1 MKDEYLWDKSGEP
14 DPELQRLEEVL
25 GSLKYQPRPLEI
37 PRDLI
42 VVRRRRYL
50 PYLAIAASLIL
61 ALLVAGL
68 WLRRTQDHKVTPQ
81 TRAAA
86 PQPKA
91 VPTAVVDNKKSED
104 KNDSAV
110 KHDANQHR
118 VASAPRN
125 LKYTRLA
132 KQPSK
137 EALAAKEQL
146 MLALRLASEKLNL
159 AQKKTINSSTPNQ
172 IRNQH
177 KVG

>member
-37 PRDLI
+37 PRDLV
-42 VVRRRRYL
+42 VVRRHRYL
-50 PYLAIAASLIL
+50 PYVAIAASLIL

-68 WLRRTQDHKVTPQ
+68 WLRRTQNQKVAPQ
-81 TRAAA
+81 TQALA

-91 VPTAVVDNKKSED
+91 VPTVSLDDKKPED
-104 KNDSAV
+104 KN
-110 KHDANQHR
+110 DANQHR
-118 VASAPRN
+118 AASAPRN
-125 LKYTRLA
+125 VKHTRIA
-132 KQPSK
+132 RQPSK

-159 AQKKTINSSTPNQ
+159 AQRKTINSSTPHQ